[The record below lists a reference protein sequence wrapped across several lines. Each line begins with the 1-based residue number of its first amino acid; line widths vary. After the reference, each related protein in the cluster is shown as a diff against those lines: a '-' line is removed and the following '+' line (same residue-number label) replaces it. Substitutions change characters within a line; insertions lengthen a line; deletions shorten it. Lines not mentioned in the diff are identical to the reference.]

1 MLAHVVSGSNFS
13 RKELPREG
21 DSSLLSQ
28 EPFVD
33 FSGSDPQ
40 AKAILV
46 KTAFELYDLI
56 LSRGGSR
63 ALVIL

>member
-1 MLAHVVSGSNFS
+1 M
-13 RKELPREG
+13 
-21 DSSLLSQ
+21 
-28 EPFVD
+28 D

-56 LSRGGSR
+56 LSRGGSQSM
-63 ALVIL
+63 VIFKAIASQQAWSMFKPV